1 MFNVLYMLRRL
12 FFVFSIVFLPRLS
25 FVQVTT

>member
-12 FFVFSIVFLPRLS
+12 FFVFSIVVLPRLS
-25 FVQVTT
+25 FAQVSA